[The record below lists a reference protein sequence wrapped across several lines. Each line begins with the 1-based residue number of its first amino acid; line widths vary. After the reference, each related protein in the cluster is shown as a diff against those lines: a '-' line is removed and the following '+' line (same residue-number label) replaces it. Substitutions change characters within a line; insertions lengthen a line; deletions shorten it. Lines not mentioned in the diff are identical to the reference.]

1 MKPMTE
7 IEVIRVAR
15 ENVEAFSAGDWQR
28 LKAAL
33 APNVSY
39 HEVGSQRRLQGA
51 DQMVQAYQTWKQ
63 AIPDGKGTITNA
75 FASRNSVLIEVTW
88 TGKQT
93 GPLVGPSGTIPPSG
107 KAWDV
112 QGAQVIT
119 IEGGKILELHQYFDL
134 LTILQQIGAAPKT

>member
-1 MKPMTE
+1 MPQDMIKT
-7 IEVIRVAR
+7 AR
-15 ENVEAFSAGDWQR
+15 ENVEAFTAGDWQR

-33 APNVSY
+33 ATDVIY
-39 HEVGSQRRLQGA
+39 DEIGSQRRLQGA
-51 DQMVQAYQTWKQ
+51 DQMVEAYKGWKQ

-75 FASRNSVLIEVTW
+75 FASGNSVLIEVTW

-107 KAWDV
+107 KVWNV

-119 IEGGKILELHQYFDL
+119 VEGGKIRKLHQYFDL
-134 LTILQQIGAAPKT
+134 LTLLQQIGAAPK